1 MSDNSQMSA
10 EQMVAEADTGGR
22 RVSGPQYRTIIGIC
36 IVWSLFQLYI
46 ASKVPGVLAQW
57 TGFSDFAN
65 IVSNARFVHLAF
77 ALLLAT
83 LAFPLARGQGQAVG
97 RGDKNALN
105 ICLAIGAALV
115 VGALGWKYLGPCAG
129 AEDAVCDAIR
139 ESATSKAIAD
149 LHEQLLFTGA
159 IILIFCGFGRLI
171 WQRADTV
178 PWYDWLLGALGV
190 AACLYLIFFRYDI
203 AARPGLW
210 SAGDI
215 VMSTMG
221 MVVLMIA
228 VYRSLGLPLVIIGGL
243 FLALA
248 FFGGYSEWIRN
259 ITNYGGS
266 SISKAMGH
274 YWMQTEGV
282 FGVALGVSTTMIFL
296 FVLFGALL
304 DKAGGGNWFIKVAIA
319 LLGALRGGPAKAS
332 VLSSMMTGMISGS
345 SIANTVTTGT
355 FTIPLM
361 KKIGF
366 PAEKAGAVEVA
377 SSTNGQL
384 TPPVMGA
391 AAFLMVEYVNIPYID
406 VVKHAFLPAV
416 ISYIAL
422 LYIVHLES
430 LKMGLQGLT
439 KPGRRIGVLM
449 ILILFLTGFII
460 MGVLAFIVI
469 LIRQAL
475 DPIMP
480 GETVFVGLGILA
492 LAYLVLLFVASKFPD
507 VEPDDPNAA
516 VVEAPRLTPT
526 LIGGAYYALPIFVLV
541 WNLMVSTEGMDRL
554 SPALS
559 AFWATVIMVIV
570 ALTHRPLKSMFRGGR
585 KFAHEIAHGWS
596 DFVEGLIA
604 GARNMIGIGVA
615 TGAAGII
622 VGTISLTGAH
632 QIIGQVIETVSGGNL
647 MILLVL
653 VAVLSLIL
661 GMGLPTTANYI
672 VVSSLMAP
680 VIVTV
685 GAQAGLIVPLIAVH
699 MFVFYFGIL
708 ADDTPPVGLAAYAAA
723 AISRGDPIKTGVQ
736 GFAYDI
742 RTALLPFLFI
752 FNTDLLLID
761 VTWWQAIF
769 VFCVS
774 LVAMLLFAAATQGYF
789 IAKSRWYETIALLV
803 VAFTLFRPGFWLD
816 QIEDPFITTTGP
828 AALETLGTTPAGTPI
843 RLRVEGPD
851 FDTGKVQGKSL
862 EIIPTGEGDYA
873 ARLGEF
879 GLAVME
885 EGETLLLEE
894 PFPGTP
900 FFEELANEYDF
911 YGDSPVQVVAVR
923 IDADRWPK
931 ELFFI
936 PAFLLLGLIIL
947 IQRPRAVQSP
957 F

>member
-1 MSDNSQMSA
+1 MSVTGERTADDL
-10 EQMVAEADTGGR
+10 VAEADTGARNVAGFQQR
-22 RVSGPQYRTIIGIC
+22 LIVGIC

-46 ASKVPGVLAQW
+46 ASSLPGVLGQA
-57 TGFSDFAN
+57 TGVSLFAN
-65 IVSNARFVHLAF
+65 VVAQARYIHLAF
-77 ALLLAT
+77 ALTLAH
-83 LAFPLARGQGQAVG
+83 LAFPLFGH
-97 RGDKNALN
+97 KNR
-105 ICLAIGAALV
+105 IPV
-115 VGALGWKYLGPCAG
+115 
-129 AEDAVCDAIR
+129 
-139 ESATSKAIAD
+139 
-149 LHEQLLFTGA
+149 
-159 IILIFCGFGRLI
+159 
-171 WQRADTV
+171 
-178 PWYDWLLGALGV
+178 YDWVLVALSV
-190 AACLYLIFFRYDI
+190 AACLYLILYRFEI
-203 AARPGLW
+203 AQRPGLW
-210 SAGDI
+210 STTDV
-215 VMSTMG
+215 VMSGIG
-221 MVVLMIA
+221 MAALLVA
-228 VYRSLGLPLVIIGGL
+228 VYRSLGLPLVVIASV
-243 FLALA
+243 FLSLA

-259 ITNYGGS
+259 LTNYGGS
-266 SISKAMGH
+266 SFTKAMGH

-296 FVLFGALL
+296 FVLFGAIL

-361 KKIGF
+361 RKIGF

-391 AAFLMVEYVNIPYID
+391 AAFLMVEYVNIPYIE
-406 VVKHAFLPAV
+406 VIKHAFLPAV

-430 LKMGLQGLT
+430 LKMGLTGLK
-439 KPGRRIGVLM
+439 KPGRQIGVAM
-449 ILILFLTGFII
+449 ILILFLSGFLLVAAAAWI
-460 MGVLAFIVI
+460 MVA
-469 LIRQAL
+469 IRAL
-475 DPIMP
+475 LEPVMP
-480 GETVFVGLGILA
+480 DQSILA
-492 LAYLVLLFVASKFPD
+492 SLAILAVAYVALVWVASRYPD
-507 VEPDDPNAA
+507 VKPDDPNEG

-526 LIGGAYYALPIFVLV
+526 LMGGAYYALPILVLV
-541 WNLMVSTEGMDRL
+541 WNLMIRTDDLDRL

-559 AFWATVIMVIV
+559 AFWAAVMMIIV
-570 ALTHRPLKSMFRGGR
+570 ALTHRPLKALFRGEHHATSEAVAG
-585 KFAHEIAHGWS
+585 FQ
-596 DFVEGLIA
+596 DFVLGLIM
-604 GARNMIGIGVA
+604 GARNMISIGVA

-723 AISRGDPIKTGVQ
+723 AISQGDPIKTGIQ
-736 GFAYDI
+736 GFSYDI

-761 VTWWQAIF
+761 VGLVKGVF
-769 VFCVS
+769 VFFVS
-774 LVAMLLFAAATQGYF
+774 LLAMLLFAASTQGYF
-789 IAKSRWYETIALLV
+789 IAKSRWYETVALLLV
-803 VAFTLFRPGFWLD
+803 VFMLFRPGFFLDQVEPPYRTYSGGEALD
-816 QIEDPFITTTGP
+816 QI
-828 AALETLGTTPAGTPI
+828 AASAAGAPV
-843 RLRVEGPD
+843 RLTISGPD
-851 FDTGKVQGKSL
+851 FDTGRIAETTL
-862 EIIPTGEGDYA
+862 LITPEADGDAA
-873 ARLGEF
+873 ARLDPY
-879 GLAVME
+879 GLTVFEDEAGLV
-885 EGETLLLEE
+885 LEE

-900 FFEELANEYDF
+900 FFEQLANGYDF
-911 YGDSPVQVVAVR
+911 YGDTPVTIRQIALEAER
-923 IDADRWPK
+923 MPK
-931 ELFFI
+931 EVFFL
-936 PAFLLLGLIIL
+936 PALLIL
-947 IQRPRAVQSP
+947 AGIVALQWRRRLQAP

>member
-1 MSDNSQMSA
+1 MADPQAQDRSA
-10 EQMVAEADTGGR
+10 DDMVAEADTGAR
-22 RVSGPQYRTIIGIC
+22 NPQARWQAQLIIGTC

-46 ASKVPGVLAQW
+46 ASRVPSMVATA
-57 TGFSDFAN
+57 TGISFFAN
-65 IVSNARFVHLAF
+65 IVAQARFVHLAF
-77 ALLLAT
+77 AIALAT
-83 LAFPLARGQGQAVG
+83 MAFPLT
-97 RGDKNALN
+97 K
-105 ICLAIGAALV
+105 
-115 VGALGWKYLGPCAG
+115 
-129 AEDAVCDAIR
+129 
-139 ESATSKAIAD
+139 SAPRDRIPAYDWA
-149 LHEQLLFTGA
+149 LLF
-159 IILIFCGFGRLI
+159 
-171 WQRADTV
+171 
-178 PWYDWLLGALGV
+178 LGV
-190 AACLYLIFFRYDI
+190 GACLYLVAFRFQI
-203 AARPGLW
+203 ADRPGLW
-210 SAGDI
+210 NTSDI
-215 VMSTMG
+215 VMSAIG
-221 MVVLMIA
+221 MMVLMVS
-228 VYRSLGLPLVIIGGL
+228 VYRSLGLPLVIIASCFVL
-243 FLALA
+243 FA
-248 FFGGYSEWIRN
+248 FFGGYSEWARN
-259 ITNYGGS
+259 ITNYGGAS
-266 SISKAMGH
+266 LSKALGH

-304 DKAGGGNWFIKVAIA
+304 DRAGGGNWFIRVAIA

-332 VLSSMMTGMISGS
+332 VLSSMLTGMISGS

-361 KKIGF
+361 KRIGF

-430 LKMGLQGLT
+430 LKMGLKGLE
-439 KPGRRIGVLM
+439 KPGRKIGVLM
-449 ILILFLTGFII
+449 ILILFLSGFIFLGI
-460 MGVLAFIVI
+460 CAFLMIGLRGI
-469 LIRQAL
+469 L
-475 DPIMP
+475 DPIM
-480 GETVFVGLGILA
+480 GDSI
-492 LAYLVLLFVASKFPD
+492 Y
-507 VEPDDPNAA
+507 AA
-516 VVEAPRLTPT
+516 VALVGVLYVALVWLSARYPDIEEDTEGEPTAPRLTPT
-526 LIGGAYYALPIFVLV
+526 LIGGLYFSVPIFILV
-541 WNLMVSTEGMDRL
+541 SNLMVRTDNLDRL

-559 AFWATVIMVIV
+559 AFWATIFMIII
-570 ALTHRPLKSMFRGGR
+570 ALTHRPLKALFRGEGHVTE
-585 KFAHEIAHGWS
+585 AVQGWA
-596 DFVEGLIA
+596 DFVQGLIL

-632 QIIGQVIETVSGGNL
+632 QVIGQVIEVISGGNL
-647 MILLVL
+647 MILLLL

-680 VIVTV
+680 VIVSV

-761 VTWWQAIF
+761 VGLFKAIF
-769 VFCVS
+769 VFFIS
-774 LVAMLLFAAATQGYF
+774 LTAMLLFAAATQGYF
-789 IAKSRWYETIALLV
+789 IAKSRLWETAVLLLIA
-803 VAFTLFRPGFWLD
+803 FMLFRPGYFLD
-816 QIEDPFITTTGP
+816 QVSEKYNSAEGP
-828 AALETLGTTPAGTPI
+828 AALALMADVPEGKDVRIT
-843 RLRVEGPD
+843 VEGPD
-851 FDTGKVQGKSL
+851 FDTFEVRPVTIVLPSAG
-862 EIIPTGEGDYA
+862 A
-873 ARLGEF
+873 
-879 GLAVME
+879 
-885 EGETLLLEE
+885 ETLEAQGLLVNEEDGKLLLDE
-894 PFPGTP
+894 PFGGPDLIQPVSGQE
-900 FFEELANEYDF
+900 FDYYAD
-911 YGDSPVQVVAVR
+911 DPVQVTRVEIENER
-923 IDADRWPK
+923 LPK

-936 PAFLLLGLIIL
+936 PALLLLAGIVLV
-947 IQRPRAVQSP
+947 QRRRATQPP